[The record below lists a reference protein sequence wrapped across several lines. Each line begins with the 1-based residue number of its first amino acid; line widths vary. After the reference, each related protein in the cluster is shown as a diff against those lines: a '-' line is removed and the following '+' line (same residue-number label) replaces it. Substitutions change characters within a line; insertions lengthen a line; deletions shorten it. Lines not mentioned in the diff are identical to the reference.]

1 MRLFIAIS
9 VPDSLYDQCIHLRSQ
24 FPDLKKT
31 KDFHL
36 TLQFLG
42 GEIENSKPI
51 IDALST
57 IQFNPFEIEMKEVTP
72 FPNIFDP
79 QGIWIECD
87 PSAVILN
94 LTQDIQE
101 SMGELG
107 YFPDYP
113 FRAHITLGRYKKLPT
128 EKPQPI
134 KIEPI
139 RFKVD
144 QFHLM
149 ESVQGEGGNAYKT
162 LKSFK
167 S

>member
-1 MRLFIAIS
+1 MRLFVAIS
-9 VPDSLYDQCIHLRSQ
+9 VPENLYEQCAHLQSQ
-24 FPDLKKT
+24 FSDLKKT

-42 GEIENSKPI
+42 GKIENSQPI

-57 IQFNPFEIEMKEVTP
+57 IQFNPFEVEMNEVAP

-79 QGIWIECD
+79 QGVWIECD
-87 PSAVILN
+87 PSAVLLN
-94 LTQDIQE
+94 LAQDIQE

-107 YFPDYP
+107 YFPDHP
-113 FRAHITLGRYKKLPT
+113 FRAHITLGRYKKEPIK
-128 EKPQPI
+128 KPQSI
-134 KIEPI
+134 NIEPI

-149 ESVQGEGGNAYKT
+149 ESVPKEEGHTYKS